1 MTYIDDMKGMYYGFN
16 VKNILIGCGLFI
28 VVYAFISYI
37 GSSSTTSQPSN
48 MGIPVGDYE
57 GNYWASNIAN
67 IAISVPLSIIV
78 VWILLH
84 LIKVLFHFDLIEVI
98 QRILGGH
105 PVSELVHVANKDIEH
120 VEVKTANFLHSLKE
134 KIKKEVYTVEP
145 YRQESFSLINNDLG
159 KPTDE
164 EKNEQRETVTSYA
177 PNSNLYS
184 IVEGV

>member
-1 MTYIDDMKGMYYGFN
+1 MKAIYYGFN
-16 VKNILIGCGLFI
+16 VKNVLIGCGLFI

-37 GSSSTTSQPSN
+37 GSSSTTGQLTN

-78 VWILLH
+78 IWILLH
-84 LIKVLFHFDLIEVI
+84 LIKVLFHFDLMEVI

-105 PVSELVHVANKDIEH
+105 PVSELIYVANKDIEQT
-120 VEVKTANFLHSLKE
+120 EEKTATFLHSLKQKIE
-134 KIKKEVYTVEP
+134 KEYIVEP
-145 YRQESFSLINNDLG
+145 YKQESFSLINNDLG
-159 KPTDE
+159 KPIDKE
-164 EKNEQRETVTSYA
+164 EQPETVTSYA

>member
-1 MTYIDDMKGMYYGFN
+1 MTYIDDLKAIYHGFN
-16 VKNILIGCGLFI
+16 LRNILIGCALFI

-37 GSSSTTSQPSN
+37 GSSNTTSRPTN

-78 VWILLH
+78 IWFLLH
-84 LIKVLFHFDLIEVI
+84 LIKVLFRFDLIEVI
-98 QRILGGH
+98 QRILGDH
-105 PVSELVHVANKDIEH
+105 PISEVVNVVNRDIEH
-120 VEVKTANFLHSLKE
+120 TEKKTATFLHSLKQKIE
-134 KIKKEVYTVEP
+134 KEYIVEP
-145 YRQESFSLINNDLG
+145 YKQESFSLVNNDLG
-159 KPTDE
+159 KPIDNPE
-164 EKNEQRETVTSYA
+164 IEETVTSYA

>member
-1 MTYIDDMKGMYYGFN
+1 MTYIDDMKVIYHKLNGR
-16 VKNILIGCGLFI
+16 KILIGCGLFI
-28 VVYAFISYI
+28 VVYALISYI
-37 GSSSTTSQPSN
+37 GSSSTTSQSTN

-78 VWILLH
+78 IWILLH

-105 PVSELVHVANKDIEH
+105 PVAELVYVANRDIESA
-120 VEVKTANFLHSLKE
+120 ETKTATFLHSLKQKVE
-134 KIKKEVYTVEP
+134 KEYNVEP
-145 YRQESFSLINNDLG
+145 YKQESFSLVNNDLG
-159 KPTDE
+159 KPIDE
-164 EKNEQRETVTSYA
+164 ENKETVTSYI

>member
-1 MTYIDDMKGMYYGFN
+1 MTYIDDMKAIYHGFN
-16 VKNILIGCGLFI
+16 GRNILIGCGLFI

-37 GSSSTTSQPSN
+37 GSSNTTSQPTN

-78 VWILLH
+78 IWILLH
-84 LIKVLFHFDLIEVI
+84 LVKVLFKIDLIEAI

-105 PVSELVHVANKDIEH
+105 PVSELVHVANRDIEH
-120 VEVKTANFLHSLKE
+120 VEEKTATFLHSLKQKIE
-134 KIKKEVYTVEP
+134 KDIVEP
-145 YRQESFSLINNDLG
+145 YKQESFSLVNNDLG
-159 KPTDE
+159 KPTKDE
-164 EKNEQRETVTSYA
+164 EQTETITSYA

-184 IVEGV
+184 IVEGL

>member
-1 MTYIDDMKGMYYGFN
+1 MTYIDDIKAMYDKFN
-16 VKNILIGCGLFI
+16 GRNILIGCGLFI

-37 GSSSTTSQPSN
+37 GSSRTTSQLTN

-57 GNYWASNIAN
+57 GNSWASNIAN

-78 VWILLH
+78 IWILLH
-84 LIKVLFHFDLIEVI
+84 LIKVLFHFDLMEVI

-105 PVSELVHVANKDIEH
+105 PVSEIVHVANKNIEH
-120 VEVKTANFLHSLKE
+120 AEVKTATFLHSLKQKIE
-134 KIKKEVYTVEP
+134 KEYTVEP
-145 YRQESFSLINNDLG
+145 YKQESFSLINNDLG
-159 KPTDE
+159 KPMDTKV
-164 EKNEQRETVTSYA
+164 EKKETVTSYA

>member
-1 MTYIDDMKGMYYGFN
+1 MTYIDDMKAIYYGFN
-16 VKNILIGCGLFI
+16 GRNILIGCGLFI
-28 VVYAFISYI
+28 VVYGFMSYI
-37 GSSSTTSQPSN
+37 GSSSTTSQPTN

-78 VWILLH
+78 IWILLH
-84 LIKVLFHFDLIEVI
+84 LIKVLFRFDLIEVI

-105 PVSELVHVANKDIEH
+105 PVSELIHVANKDIEQA
-120 VEVKTANFLHSLKE
+120 EVKTANFLHSLKE
-134 KIKKEVYTVEP
+134 KIKKEEYNVEP
-145 YRQESFSLINNDLG
+145 YKQESFSLINNDLG
-159 KPTDE
+159 KHVDE
-164 EKNEQRETVTSYA
+164 EKKDTVTSYS

>member
-1 MTYIDDMKGMYYGFN
+1 MTYIDDMKAMYHRFN
-16 VKNILIGCGLFI
+16 VKNILIGCALFI

-37 GSSSTTSQPSN
+37 SSSSTTSQSTN

-57 GNYWASNIAN
+57 GNSWASNIAN

-78 VWILLH
+78 IWILLH

-98 QRILGGH
+98 QRILRGH
-105 PVSELVHVANKDIEH
+105 PVSELVHVANRDIEH
-120 VEVKTANFLHSLKE
+120 VEAKTATFLHSLKQKIE
-134 KIKKEVYTVEP
+134 KEYHVEP
-145 YRQESFSLINNDLG
+145 YKQEPFSLINNDLG
-159 KPTDE
+159 KHSDK
-164 EKNEQRETVTSYA
+164 EKNEQNETVTSYT

>member
-1 MTYIDDMKGMYYGFN
+1 MTYIDDMKAMYYGFN
-16 VKNILIGCGLFI
+16 GRNILIGGWLFI
-28 VVYAFISYI
+28 IVYAFISYI
-37 GSSSTTSQPSN
+37 GSSSTTGPPTN
-48 MGIPVGDYE
+48 MGIPVDDYE

-78 VWILLH
+78 IWMLLH

-105 PVSELVHVANKDIEH
+105 PVTELIHVANKDIEH
-120 VEVKTANFLHSLKE
+120 AEVKTATFLHSLKHKIE
-134 KIKKEVYTVEP
+134 KEYTVEP
-145 YRQESFSLINNDLG
+145 YKQESFSLINNDLG
-159 KPTDE
+159 KPIETE
-164 EKNEQRETVTSYA
+164 VEKKETVTSYA

>member
-1 MTYIDDMKGMYYGFN
+1 MTYIDDMKAIYYGFN

-57 GNYWASNIAN
+57 GNSWASNIAN

-78 VWILLH
+78 IWILLH
-84 LIKVLFHFDLIEVI
+84 LIKVLFHFDLMEVI
-98 QRILGGH
+98 QRILEGH
-105 PVSELVHVANKDIEH
+105 PVSELVYVANKDIEQA
-120 VEVKTANFLHSLKE
+120 EKKTATFLHSLKE
-134 KIKKEVYTVEP
+134 KIKKEVYAVEP
-145 YRQESFSLINNDLG
+145 YKQEHFSLINNDLG
-159 KPTDE
+159 KHVDKE
-164 EKNEQRETVTSYA
+164 EQTEHVTSYA